1 MPSTYLFLSD
11 AQRTLGGTSG
21 ANWLNLPTLS
31 SSTRECYLRVTSCQ
45 IELGTLDAGITHLTL
60 KMKIPSVN
68 YFSSDNREVV
78 VARLSLTQ
86 STVYDLQLENTIQ
99 ILTNDNLKSLD
110 FVLENNAG
118 TNFSLGASDFINIM
132 LKLDYVD
139 QKEQVMGQLQTVP
152 QRL

>member
-1 MPSTYLFLSD
+1 
-11 AQRTLGGTSG
+11 
-21 ANWLNLPTLS
+21 
-31 SSTRECYLRVTSCQ
+31 
-45 IELGTLDAGITHLTL
+45 
-60 KMKIPSVN
+60 
-68 YFSSDNREVV
+68 
-78 VARLSLTQ
+78 LTQ
-86 STVYDLQLENTIQ
+86 PTVYELQLENTIQ

>member
-1 MPSTYLFLSD
+1 
-11 AQRTLGGTSG
+11 
-21 ANWLNLPTLS
+21 
-31 SSTRECYLRVTSCQ
+31 
-45 IELGTLDAGITHLTL
+45 
-60 KMKIPSVN
+60 
-68 YFSSDNREVV
+68 V

-86 STVYDLQLENTIQ
+86 PTVYELQLENTIQ

>member
-1 MPSTYLFLSD
+1 
-11 AQRTLGGTSG
+11 
-21 ANWLNLPTLS
+21 
-31 SSTRECYLRVTSCQ
+31 
-45 IELGTLDAGITHLTL
+45 
-60 KMKIPSVN
+60 
-68 YFSSDNREVV
+68 
-78 VARLSLTQ
+78 LTQ
-86 STVYDLQLENTIQ
+86 PTVYELQLENTIE

-118 TNFSLGASDFINIM
+118 TNFSLDATDFINIM